1 MKQQRTPP
9 NSTGTSLSPLSQSF
23 LTRLPS
29 SISESNPIRIGN
41 LLPSNTIRLS
51 SPTTTKPIETIN
63 VLLKQNLP
71 STPIVQV
78 KKLKKNAELS
88 RENRSVLDAIRKSN
102 KISFGTDQS

>member
-23 LTRLPS
+23 LTRLS
-29 SISESNPIRIGN
+29 SSTQETHPIRIGN

-51 SPTTTKPIETIN
+51 SPTTKPIETIN

-71 STPIVQV
+71 SAPIVQV
-78 KKLKKNAELS
+78 KIETTKQKEEKIPGLS
-88 RENRSVLDAIRKSN
+88 RLR
-102 KISFGTDQS
+102 F